1 MEADKLQLK
10 DWSKTTLEYYLGEVK
25 RVGEDVATSF
35 YNQSDLSRVEECDLM
50 IIGINPGCG
59 CLYKDWKLK
68 NDLTP
73 DFLFKGNPCF
83 KGKSDETIIKEMSE
97 DYYPEKRRY
106 GWDLWKKIHKL
117 LDYSGKGDL
126 LRHLDRFVLTNM
138 IFFGTA
144 NEGII
149 PKKIDKISCA
159 KQTVRLIDLL
169 NPKLILLLGD
179 NCKTLFEQ
187 ANNLRMIEIEARNLS
202 YCRLGNSYVFAIKH
216 TAHFYS
222 NVKCEEISKTICY
235 ALDNPDKF
243 EDKFK
248 LVQLKHKVGS
258 NGSIQWINSEG
269 GLVHEYFCK
278 GINGKY
284 ERKNGI
290 ISVGLKIDNEGNK
303 YVLSIFSE
311 GNHPD
316 KFKKMI
322 CDYCEKNKWSKS
334 DNDLSYII
342 DISTSDDVIVDFITS
357 LLKKMKEYREKDTKE

>member
-1 MEADKLQLK
+1 M
-10 DWSKTTLEYYLGEVK
+10 
-25 RVGEDVATSF
+25 VGIFGKKYIS
-35 YNQSDLSRVEECDLM
+35 
-50 IIGINPGCG
+50 
-59 CLYKDWKLK
+59 CL
-68 NDLTP
+68 
-73 DFLFKGNPCF
+73 
-83 KGKSDETIIKEMSE
+83 I
-97 DYYPEKRRY
+97 
-106 GWDLWKKIHKL
+106 
-117 LDYSGKGDL
+117 KGDL

-159 KQTVRLIDLL
+159 KQTVRLIELL

-179 NCKTLFEQ
+179 NCKTLLEQ
-187 ANNLRMIEIEARNLS
+187 ANNIKMIEIEARNLS

-243 EDKFK
+243 EGKFK

-269 GLVHEYFCK
+269 ELVHEYFCK

-284 ERKNGI
+284 ERGNGI
-290 ISVGLKIDNEGNK
+290 IAVGLKIDNEGNR
-303 YVLSIFSE
+303 YVLSILSK

-316 KFKKMI
+316 KFEKMI
-322 CDYCEKNKWSKS
+322 CEYCNNRGWHKS
-334 DNDLSYII
+334 DNDLLYAK
-342 DISTSDDVIVDFITS
+342 DLSTNENEIAEFMTS
-357 LLKKMKEYREKDTKE
+357 LLQEMKTYRETDTKE